1 MEKGSFFEKL
11 TETITKDAGT
21 SAVDARLQKSRE
33 WLSDTGIELPLDV
46 YQTGTEVVIKSL
58 LPGVRASDI
67 DISVTN
73 DILTI
78 KGTRSKDEE
87 VKEQDYYY
95 RECSWGS
102 FSRSVILPS
111 SVKTD
116 QIRASLKNGILAIH
130 LPKATTIAASQ
141 KVSITSS
148 T

>member
-11 TETITKDAGT
+11 TEPITKDAGI
-21 SAVDARLQKSRE
+21 SAVNARLQKSKE
-33 WLSDTGIELPLDV
+33 WLSDDAAHLPLDV
-46 YQTGTEVVIKSL
+46 YQTGTDVVIKSL

-67 DISVTN
+67 DISITN

-78 KGTRSKDEE
+78 KGMRSKDEE
-87 VKEQDYYY
+87 IKEQDYYY

-111 SVKTD
+111 SVRTD
-116 QIRASLKNGILAIH
+116 RIKASLKNGILTVR
-130 LPKATTIAASQ
+130 LPKTAASPAQ
-141 KVSITSS
+141 KISVASS